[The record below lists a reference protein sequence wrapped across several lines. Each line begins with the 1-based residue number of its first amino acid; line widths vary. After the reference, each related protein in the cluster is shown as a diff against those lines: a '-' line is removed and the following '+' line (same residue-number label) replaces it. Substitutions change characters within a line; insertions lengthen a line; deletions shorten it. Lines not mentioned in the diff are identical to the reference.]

1 MTQFSDER
9 GAEMRELFFE
19 TAQELLQSLNEE
31 ALKLEKHPGDAEL
44 VRSIRRIVHTL
55 KGDAAACGFRELS
68 NAAHELEDAL
78 ALESASSHGS
88 LAEVAFAAADT
99 FGSMLTAYRRK
110 GKLPSAA
117 PLEKMIREISRQ
129 PKAGNKLSRK
139 ESKNTA
145 KTTAKKSAGSK
156 SLKRAAPVA
165 ARPVAWTEYEKLA
178 VQNALSGGKH
188 VYQLT
193 AIIDRRCAMPI
204 AARQLVL
211 NALKTSAEIL
221 GTRPEAGSAESTKR
235 MDLLLASEKSVEQLA
250 AKCRIP
256 SVISDVS
263 AELIKAA
270 APQTRKA
277 AAAEPV
283 DDKTTADPS
292 PANAT
297 ESGEEHGGT
306 AKAAMAPAHAENI
319 LRVDAERIDNVL
331 NLVGELIIGRSMLQ
345 QAFTEFARHVP
356 KEALRGRFS
365 DAMAFQSR
373 VLSDLQRSVMKIRM
387 VPVEQLF
394 RRFPRMVR
402 DVAKQCG
409 KDVEL
414 VMSGQDTD
422 LDKSLLDV
430 IAEPLTHLVRNAVS
444 HGIESA
450 EERARAGKPVRG
462 TIRLTSYHHGNQVI
476 VEIRDD
482 GRGIDAQVVK
492 SKAVEKGLIAAEE
505 AERLTESEILSL
517 VFTPGFSTAEEIT
530 EVSGR
535 GVGLDVVQTV
545 LHRLKGSV
553 DIETRVGHST
563 TFRMK
568 LPLTLAIIKAL
579 LFRVEQRLYAV
590 PLNAVAEIA
599 RARESDVHQVHN
611 YEVLQL
617 RDRVLPLVRLGRA
630 PGVGTEASGKIFVLV
645 ISMGDRKLGL
655 IVGSLEGEEE
665 LVIKA
670 LDDQTVATDLISG
683 ASILGD
689 GRVVLIVNLPAIVER
704 HSKFRPQQAEDVISG
719 ILLSHAD
726 RNNLSERSTEVRP

>member
-31 ALKLEKHPGDAEL
+31 ALKLEKRPADAEL
-44 VRSIRRIVHTL
+44 VRGIRRIVHTL

-78 ALESASSHGS
+78 ALEAASSHGS

-99 FGSMLTAYRRK
+99 FGSMLAAYRRK

-117 PLEKMIREISRQ
+117 PLGKMIREISRQ
-129 PKAGNKLSRK
+129 PKTKP
-139 ESKNTA
+139 
-145 KTTAKKSAGSK
+145 KTKTGTKARMKTGSK
-156 SLKRAAPVA
+156 KVSKKAAAVA
-165 ARPVAWTEYEKLA
+165 AGPVAWTEYEKLA
-178 VQNALSGGKH
+178 IQNASSGGKN
-188 VYQLT
+188 VYQVT
-193 AIIDRRCAMPI
+193 ASIDRQCVMPI

-211 NALKTSAEIL
+211 NALKASAEIL
-221 GTRPEAGSAESTKR
+221 GARPEAGSAESTKR
-235 MDLLLASEKSVEQLA
+235 LDLLLASEKSAEQLA

-256 SVISDVS
+256 SVISEVS
-263 AELIKAA
+263 VELIRAA
-270 APQTRKA
+270 APKTRKTVV
-277 AAAEPV
+277 AEPAEDRATV
-283 DDKTTADPS
+283 QPS
-292 PANAT
+292 HANAA
-297 ESGEEHGGT
+297 ESGEEHGGAT
-306 AKAAMAPAHAENI
+306 KAAHAPALAENI

-356 KEALRGRFS
+356 KEALRGRFT

-409 KDVEL
+409 KDVDL

-450 EERARAGKPVRG
+450 EERVRAGKPARG

-476 VEIRDD
+476 VEISDD

-505 AERLTESEILSL
+505 AERLSESDILAL

-563 TFRMK
+563 TFRLK

-630 PGVGTEASGKIFVLV
+630 PGAGTAASAKIFVLV

-655 IVGSLEGEEE
+655 IVGSLDGEEE

-670 LDDQTVATDLISG
+670 LDDQTVATDLVSG

-704 HSKFRPQQAEDVISG
+704 HSKHRPQQAEGVVSG

-726 RNNLSERSTEVRP
+726 RKNLTEGPAEVRP

>member
-19 TAQELLQSLNEE
+19 TAQELLQSLNED
-31 ALKLEKHPGDAEL
+31 ALKLERNPADGEL
-44 VRSIRRIVHTL
+44 VRSIRRVVHTI

-78 ALESASSHGS
+78 ALESASSYGS
-88 LAEVAFAAADT
+88 LAEVAFTAADT
-99 FGSMLTAYRRK
+99 FGAMLAAYRRK
-110 GKLPSAA
+110 GKLPSSA
-117 PLEKMIREISRQ
+117 PLAKMIRELAQQ
-129 PKAGNKLSRK
+129 PKAKGK
-139 ESKNTA
+139 EAGKTRSKKAA
-145 KTTAKKSAGSK
+145 K
-156 SLKRAAPVA
+156 AAVA
-165 ARPVAWTEYEKLA
+165 PAAWTEYEKLA
-178 VQNALSGGKH
+178 IQNAVSRGKN
-188 VYQLT
+188 VYHIT
-193 AIIDRRCAMPI
+193 IAIDPHCAMPI

-211 NALKTSAEIL
+211 NGLAPSAEVL
-221 GTRPEAGSAESTKR
+221 GARPEAGSPASTQR
-235 MDLLLASEKSVEQLA
+235 LELLVAGEKSADQLSTL
-250 AKCRIP
+250 CRIP
-256 SVISDVS
+256 TVISSVVTELVKA
-263 AELIKAA
+263 AEPKEKAA
-270 APQTRKA
+270 APPAPTQPA
-277 AAAEPV
+277 
-283 DDKTTADPS
+283 S
-292 PANAT
+292 P
-297 ESGEEHGGT
+297 ESGEEPEGAGKSNH
-306 AKAAMAPAHAENI
+306 PVLAENI
-319 LRVDAERIDNVL
+319 LRVDAERIDSVL

-373 VLSDLQRSVMKIRM
+373 VLSELQHSVMKIRM

-409 KDVEL
+409 KEVAL
-414 VMSGQDTD
+414 VMKGQETD

-430 IAEPLTHLVRNAVS
+430 IAEPMTHLVRNAVS

-450 EERARAGKPVRG
+450 EERVRNGKLARG
-462 TIRLTSYHHGNQVI
+462 TIQLTSYHHGNQVI
-476 VEIRDD
+476 VEITDD
-482 GRGIDAQVVK
+482 GAGIDVQKVK
-492 SKAVEKGLIAAEE
+492 AKAIEKGLLTSEE
-505 AERLTESEILSL
+505 AERWGETEILGL
-517 VFTPGFSTAEEIT
+517 VFRPGFSTADEIT

-563 TFRMK
+563 TFRLK

-599 RARESDVHQVHN
+599 RARESDVHQVQN

-617 RDRVLPLVRLGRA
+617 RDRVLPLVRLGAA
-630 PGVGTEASGKIFVLV
+630 PGADVKAGSGKIFVLV
-645 ISMGDRKLGL
+645 IAMGERKLGM
-655 IVGSLEGEEE
+655 IVDRLEGEEE

-689 GRVVLIVNLPAIVER
+689 GRVVLIVNLPAIVDR
-704 HSKFRPQQAEDVISG
+704 HSKLRPEEEDGVVSG

-726 RNNLSERSTEVRP
+726 RKTLRAAAAEASV

>member
-9 GAEMRELFFE
+9 GAELRELFFE

-31 ALKLEKHPGDAEL
+31 ALKLERNPADAEL
-44 VRSIRRIVHTL
+44 VRSIRRIVHTI

-88 LAEVAFAAADT
+88 LAEVAFTAADT
-99 FGSMLTAYRRK
+99 FGAMLAAYRRK
-110 GKLPSAA
+110 GKLPSSA
-117 PLEKMIREISRQ
+117 PLAKMIRELAQQSKGKKRSK
-129 PKAGNKLSRK
+129 KA
-139 ESKNTA
+139 A
-145 KTTAKKSAGSK
+145 K
-156 SLKRAAPVA
+156 AAVA
-165 ARPVAWTEYEKLA
+165 PAAWTEYEKLA
-178 VQNALSGGKH
+178 IQNAVSRGKN
-188 VYQLT
+188 VYHIT
-193 AIIDRRCAMPI
+193 TGIDPHCAMPI

-211 NALKTSAEIL
+211 NGLAPSAEVL
-221 GTRPEAGSAESTKR
+221 GARPEAGSPASTQR
-235 MDLLLASEKSVEQLA
+235 LQLLVASEKSPDQLSTL
-250 AKCRIP
+250 CRIP
-256 SVISDVS
+256 TVISSVVV
-263 AELIKAA
+263 ELV
-270 APQTRKA
+270 Q
-277 AAAEPV
+277 AAEPKARV
-283 DDKTTADPS
+283 TPS
-292 PANAT
+292 PAPSQHVPPP
-297 ESGEEHGGT
+297 ESGEEPTTVGKPNH
-306 AKAAMAPAHAENI
+306 PVLAENI
-319 LRVDAERIDNVL
+319 LRVDAERIDGVL

-409 KDVEL
+409 KEVAL
-414 VMSGQDTD
+414 VMGGQETD

-430 IAEPLTHLVRNAVS
+430 IAEPMTHLVRNAVS

-450 EERARAGKPVRG
+450 EERVRNGKPARG

-476 VEIRDD
+476 VEITDD
-482 GRGIDAQVVK
+482 GAGIDVQKVK
-492 SKAVEKGLIAAEE
+492 AKALEKGILTSEE
-505 AERLTESEILSL
+505 ADRLGETEILAL
-517 VFTPGFSTAEEIT
+517 VFQPGFSTADEIT

-553 DIETRVGHST
+553 DIETRVGQST
-563 TFRMK
+563 TFRLK

-579 LFRVEQRLYAV
+579 LFRVQHRLYAV

-599 RARESDVHQVHN
+599 RARESDVHQVQN

-617 RDRVLPLVRLGRA
+617 RDRVLPLVRLGCA
-630 PGVGTEASGKIFVLV
+630 PGPGEKAGSGKIFVLV
-645 ISMGDRKLGL
+645 ISMGERKLGM
-655 IVGSLEGEEE
+655 IVDRLEGEEE

-670 LDDQTVATDLISG
+670 LDGQALATDLISG

-689 GRVVLIVNLPAIVER
+689 GRVVLIVNLPAIVDR
-704 HSKFRPQQAEDVISG
+704 HSKFRPEQGDSIVSG

-726 RNNLSERSTEVRP
+726 RKHLREAPAEARL